1 MVDMEKVLVV
11 WIEEQTS
18 SSIPLSQSLIQSM
31 TLTLFK
37 PMKSA
42 TGKEVSEEKFE
53 GSRSWFMRFK
63 ERSHL
68 LNLKVQGKVASADTE
83 SAASYPE
90 AS

>member
-1 MVDMEKVLVV
+1 MEKVLVV
-11 WIEEQTS
+11 WIEDPTNYNIS
-18 SSIPLSQSLIQSM
+18 LSQSLIHSKA
-31 TLTLFK
+31 LTLFK